1 MGQLDPSLKGGHG
14 DFLETSAMMVVEPES
29 VHLEL
34 CQPMNAHDPSENA
47 KAAYI
52 QAVDFQGG
60 MVRLP
65 RDTREN
71 APSGWFGP
79 GDPKHS
85 SQKIGQRAIK
95 LSVSY
100 IRDFVE
106 EFRRFPL
113 GPRK

>member
-1 MGQLDPSLKGGHG
+1 
-14 DFLETSAMMVVEPES
+14 MM
-29 VHLEL
+29 
-34 CQPMNAHDPSENA
+34 
-47 KAAYI
+47 
-52 QAVDFQGG
+52 QAVSRYLDAEWSRS
-60 MVRLP
+60 MESSWSKNSSSRSMRLP